1 MHQSSAE
8 VPSADGRVIIHLDLD
23 AFYAQVESRRLG
35 IDPSTPLVVQQWRG
49 IIAVNY
55 AARAAGIKRH
65 LTVDEATKLC
75 PGVVFVHVETIGDD
89 EDDEDD
95 ERNTNETRTKND
107 DDDDDDDA
115 LRRAATYRPSDDAP
129 SASARDALTSRS
141 AGDRDRAA
149 PPADPP
155 DRERRKVSLARYR
168 RASRTVME
176 TLADAFPDGAV
187 ERASIDEAYVDVTRE
202 VDAILRDAASREN
215 DESLV
220 SSRVASGVN
229 ASGFVRALRP
239 DASVSDRRLALGAD
253 ACRRARAAVFEKTGY
268 TMSGGIAHNK
278 MLAKLASARN
288 KPNRQTVVS
297 RAATAEMLETL
308 PMRSIKGLGGKLG
321 ERVERALVEALSN
334 ASEGSSAE
342 IRSEME
348 RKARSGTGR
357 GSSREGGFTA
367 ASLRALFSSSAPSL
381 DRVRGIDGIDHKT
394 SVWLERVSRGEDDDK
409 VVANVRDGA
418 KSVTAFKSFK
428 AVFEKE
434 KAHRWLKVLAFEL
447 AERLHEDRVRLRR
460 APKNVRLE
468 YRAEPNKN
476 ADPPRLAFETRSKTF
491 AFPKNATTALVA
503 GDVDDAGNALA
514 LAAFR
519 VFDSLGPKT
528 TLPCTRVGLAAS
540 DFVPTTV
547 AGNGIERFFKERSKP
562 AKEARVERDE
572 CLVETEKKHD
582 VDDVDASVRA
592 VLAASDELQLV
603 ALRPPDPGTF
613 SAGQDASSPFVA
625 CPRCGLRTAPG
636 RDAQSHA
643 DEHMAFDLSKSEP
656 QHRFGSFSSLPGSGG
671 EKKRRPAARNGG
683 GGKKRSVRGD
693 ASGTASVSAFFAK
706 R

>member
-8 VPSADGRVIIHLDLD
+8 VSSADGRVIIHLDLD

-65 LTVDEATKLC
+65 LTVDEAAKLC

-215 DESLV
+215 DVDV
-220 SSRVASGVN
+220 SYRVASGVS

-253 ACRRARAAVFEKTGY
+253 ACRRARATVFEKTGY

-334 ASEGSSAE
+334 ASSSSAE

-357 GSSREGGFTA
+357 GSSREGGFMA

-428 AVFEKE
+428 AVFHVE

-447 AERLHEDRVRLRR
+447 AERLNEDRRRLRR
-460 APKNVRLE
+460 APRNVRLE

-476 ADPPRLAFETRSKTF
+476 ANPPRFAFETRSKTF
-491 AFPKNATTALVA
+491 AFPANATTALVA
-503 GDVDDAGNALA
+503 GNVDDAG
-514 LAAFR
+514 
-519 VFDSLGPKT
+519 
-528 TLPCTRVGLAAS
+528 
-540 DFVPTTV
+540 
-547 AGNGIERFFKERSKP
+547 
-562 AKEARVERDE
+562 
-572 CLVETEKKHD
+572 
-582 VDDVDASVRA
+582 DA
-592 VLAASDELQLV
+592 
-603 ALRPPDPGTF
+603 
-613 SAGQDASSPFVA
+613 
-625 CPRCGLRTAPG
+625 
-636 RDAQSHA
+636 
-643 DEHMAFDLSKSEP
+643 
-656 QHRFGSFSSLPGSGG
+656 
-671 EKKRRPAARNGG
+671 
-683 GGKKRSVRGD
+683 
-693 ASGTASVSAFFAK
+693 
-706 R
+706 

>member
-572 CLVETEKKHD
+572 CLVETERKND

-603 ALRPPDPGTF
+603 ALRPPDPGVF

-643 DEHMAFDLSKSEP
+643 DEHVAFDLSKSEP

>member
-1 MHQSSAE
+1 
-8 VPSADGRVIIHLDLD
+8 
-23 AFYAQVESRRLG
+23 
-35 IDPSTPLVVQQWRG
+35 
-49 IIAVNY
+49 
-55 AARAAGIKRH
+55 
-65 LTVDEATKLC
+65 
-75 PGVVFVHVETIGDD
+75 
-89 EDDEDD
+89 
-95 ERNTNETRTKND
+95 
-107 DDDDDDDA
+107 
-115 LRRAATYRPSDDAP
+115 
-129 SASARDALTSRS
+129 
-141 AGDRDRAA
+141 
-149 PPADPP
+149 
-155 DRERRKVSLARYR
+155 
-168 RASRTVME
+168 
-176 TLADAFPDGAV
+176 
-187 ERASIDEAYVDVTRE
+187 
-202 VDAILRDAASREN
+202 
-215 DESLV
+215 
-220 SSRVASGVN
+220 
-229 ASGFVRALRP
+229 
-239 DASVSDRRLALGAD
+239 
-253 ACRRARAAVFEKTGY
+253 
-268 TMSGGIAHNK
+268 MSGGVAHNK

-334 ASEGSSAE
+334 ASSSSAE

-394 SVWLERVSRGEDDDK
+394 SVWLERVSRGEDDEK

-447 AERLHEDRVRLRR
+447 AERLNEDRLRLRR
-460 APKNVRLE
+460 APRNVRLE

-491 AFPKNATTALVA
+491 AFPNNATTALVA
-503 GDVDDAGNALA
+503 GDVDDAGDALA
-514 LAAFR
+514 SAAFR
-519 VFDSLGPKT
+519 VFDALGPET

-540 DFVPTTV
+540 DFVPTPV
-547 AGNGIERFFKERSKP
+547 AGNGIERFFKEPSKP
-562 AKEARVERDE
+562 AKRRVERDE
-572 CLVETEKKHD
+572 SLVETEKKNDVDD

-592 VLAASDELQLV
+592 VLAASDETLV

-613 SAGQDASSPFVA
+613 SAGEDASSPFVA

>member
-8 VPSADGRVIIHLDLD
+8 VSSADGRVIIHLDLD

-65 LTVDEATKLC
+65 LTVDEAAKLC

-95 ERNTNETRTKND
+95 ERNTNETRTKNDD

-176 TLADAFPDGAV
+176 TLADAFPDGA
-187 ERASIDEAYVDVTRE
+187 EIMRASIDEAYVDVTRE
-202 VDAILRDAASREN
+202 VDAILRDAAFCEN
-215 DESLV
+215 DVDV
-220 SSRVASGVN
+220 SSRVASGVS

-334 ASEGSSAE
+334 ASSSSAE

-428 AVFEKE
+428 AVFHVE

-447 AERLHEDRVRLRR
+447 AERLNEDRRRLRR
-460 APKNVRLE
+460 APRNVRLE

-476 ADPPRLAFETRSKTF
+476 ANPPRFAFETRSKTF
-491 AFPKNATTALVA
+491 AFPANATTALVA
-503 GDVDDAGNALA
+503 GNVDDAGDALT

-519 VFDSLGPKT
+519 VFDSLGPET

-540 DFVPTTV
+540 DFVPTPV
-547 AGNGIERFFKERSKP
+547 AGNGIERFFKEPSKP
-562 AKEARVERDE
+562 AKRRVEHDE
-572 CLVETEKKHD
+572 CLVETEKKND
-582 VDDVDASVRA
+582 VERA
-592 VLAASDELQLV
+592 VAS
-603 ALRPPDPGTF
+603 
-613 SAGQDASSPFVA
+613 
-625 CPRCGLRTAPG
+625 C
-636 RDAQSHA
+636 
-643 DEHMAFDLSKSEP
+643 
-656 QHRFGSFSSLPGSGG
+656 
-671 EKKRRPAARNGG
+671 
-683 GGKKRSVRGD
+683 VR
-693 ASGTASVSAFFAK
+693 
-706 R
+706 